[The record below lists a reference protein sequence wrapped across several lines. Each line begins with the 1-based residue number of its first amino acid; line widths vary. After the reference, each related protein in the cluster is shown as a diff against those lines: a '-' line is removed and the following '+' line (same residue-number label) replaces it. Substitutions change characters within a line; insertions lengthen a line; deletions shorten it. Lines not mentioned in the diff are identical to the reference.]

1 MPAAGKCSDVS
12 ARAPGDQIS
21 PDRDVAGSA
30 DSNTDHS
37 RGSSCVSASLRE
49 RLDFA
54 ELPLPYSRGSVDLR
68 FSGDFRVIVI
78 HQLGLAFAD
87 RRFSIF
93 ALGFSMLDPCSS
105 IFDS

>member
-1 MPAAGKCSDVS
+1 
-12 ARAPGDQIS
+12 
-21 PDRDVAGSA
+21 
-30 DSNTDHS
+30 
-37 RGSSCVSASLRE
+37 
-49 RLDFA
+49 
-54 ELPLPYSRGSVDLR
+54 
-68 FSGDFRVIVI
+68 VIVI